1 VHISLSKT
9 NTLATDLMATALDM
23 SLDDLIKNRGSRE
36 RVRGRGR
43 VRRGR
48 GPGRAPGGGR
58 MPGPFR
64 RGPLAVNPRP
74 SPYAIAKASSKLWM
88 SIHMLEN
95 LTCLNNPNTRVCDGS
110 SCNVGNSLVQ
120 DFSSYPVHGVFAKEL
135 PSLNLRTGALNLISA
150 PSVRRTRNF
159 PWQHDLFEESLRA
172 AGIPG
177 IEIGTKLYVS
187 NLDSGVTN
195 EDIRELFA
203 EIGDLKRYAVHYDKN
218 GRQSSLAT
226 DFLHISGT
234 SCSQSRRGG
243 ARGGRARGRG
253 RGRGQG
259 QGQGRGRG
267 QVQGQGQGRG
277 REKNQAVEMSV
288 DELNDDLDN
297 YHAGAKHI

>member
-1 VHISLSKT
+1 
-9 NTLATDLMATALDM
+9 MATALDM

-74 SPYAIAKASSKLWM
+74 SPYTIAK
-88 SIHMLEN
+88 
-95 LTCLNNPNTRVCDGS
+95 
-110 SCNVGNSLVQ
+110 
-120 DFSSYPVHGVFAKEL
+120 
-135 PSLNLRTGALNLISA
+135 
-150 PSVRRTRNF
+150 SVRRTRNF

-218 GRQSSLAT
+218 GRQSGSAEVVYTRRSDAFAALKRYNNVLLDGRPMRIEIVGANSDVPVSARVNVT
-226 DFLHISGT
+226 GVNGRRKRTVVMTPRVGPIEGSAAVKRGSG
-234 SCSQSRRGG
+234 QSRRGG
-243 ARGGRARGRG
+243 ARGGRGRGRG

-259 QGQGRGRG
+259 QGQGQGRGRG
-267 QVQGQGQGRG
+267 QVQGQGQGQGQGRG

-297 YHAGAKHI
+297 YHAGAKHT